1 MADRVFCLV
10 LMVLA
15 AAFWAETADLP
26 GPTGGSAVGPAFFP
40 RVVLALIGGL
50 AGLLL
55 VRSILRGAEATS
67 FRGIGGFLRMH
78 WRVPALLGMLVGY
91 AALLDPLGFVLS
103 SSAFL
108 LGGFALMIREYTRG
122 IVIAAVVLALA
133 LPFSLD
139 LLFQNVLQTVL
150 P

>member
-10 LMVLA
+10 LMVLV
-15 AAFWAETADLP
+15 AAFWMETAGLP
-26 GPTGGSAVGPAFFP
+26 GPTGGAAVGPAFFP
-40 RVVLALIGGL
+40 QAVLGLLGGL
-50 AGLLL
+50 ATLLL
-55 VRSILRGAEATS
+55 IRSFLRGAETTS
-67 FRGIGGFLRMH
+67 FRGISGFLRLH

-91 AALLDPLGFVLS
+91 VALLDPLGFVLS

-108 LGGFALMIREYTRG
+108 LGGFALMIREHSRG
-122 IVIAAVVLALA
+122 VLIAAVALALT

-139 LLFQNVLQTVL
+139 LLFQNILRTVL